1 MKTAII
7 FLSSGILFLLLL
19 LLLLKITFTAYSI
32 DIHISDTY
40 YVISKKVAAL
50 SVLLFLLIL
59 FLAGRAIGSKRV
71 QK

>member
-19 LLLLKITFTAYSI
+19 SLLLKISFTTSSV
-32 DIHISDTY
+32 DLHISDTY
-40 YVISKKVAAL
+40 YIISKKTAAL
-50 SVLLFLLIL
+50 SVLLFLVIL
-59 FLAGRAIGSKRV
+59 FLIGRATGSKRI